1 MENDVFC
8 LKPEPNIFS
17 AYAQKDRR
25 RGLAVLQNFLHSRQ
39 NMVSNH
45 LFSNEGTGEFYFKK
59 SLVFRN
65 KDSLEIKH
73 LERKRAKNLRTINIL
88 LFFVFL
94 TEIISLE
101 SYNQSK

>member
-17 AYAQKDRR
+17 AYAQKDRW

-45 LFSNEGTGEFYFKK
+45 LFSNGETGEIYFKK

-73 LERKRAKNLRTINIL
+73 LVRKRAKNL
-88 LFFVFL
+88 
-94 TEIISLE
+94 
-101 SYNQSK
+101 QQ